1 MLLQIFVEA
10 DMDVC
15 LGRRSMF
22 TTIYIFLPS
31 VPNTAMQFYE
41 MLKNVDE
48 ILKASSSNGSLLS
61 SHHTP
66 NMLSRNDIYQ
76 VGLLP
81 FPFNKI
87 M

>member
-15 LGRRSMF
+15 LGRRSMS

-31 VPNTAMQFYE
+31 VANAAMQFYE

-61 SHHTP
+61 SHHTL

-76 VGLLP
+76 VGPLP